1 MSHQVT
7 AVRAYAAIFAALLA
21 LTAITAAVAFLDLG
35 PMNNVVALGIAV
47 LKATLVVLYFM
58 HAKDSPRMTGVVIAA
73 AILWLVILVGLTLA
87 DYSGRGWLGI
97 PGR

>member
-7 AVRAYAAIFAALLA
+7 AVRTYAAIFAALLA

-73 AILWLVILVGLTLA
+73 AVLWLAILVGLTLA

>member
-7 AVRAYAAIFAALLA
+7 AVRTYAAIFAALLA

-35 PMNNVVALGIAV
+35 PMNNAVAIGIAV

-58 HAKDSPRMTGVVIAA
+58 HAKDSPRMTGVVISAA
-73 AILWLVILVGLTLA
+73 LLWLVILVGLTLA

-97 PGR
+97 PGP

>member
-7 AVRAYAAIFAALLA
+7 AVRTYAAIFAALLV
-21 LTAITAAVAFLDLG
+21 LTAVTAAVAFVDLG

-58 HAKDSPRMTGVVIAA
+58 HAKDSPRMTGVVMAA
-73 AILWLVILVGLTLA
+73 AVLWLVLLVGLTLA